1 MKNRIRISLFIF
13 VLSVF
18 LSIFLVQTEKQIC
31 ASQVKSPDFKL
42 QDLNQETVTL
52 SNYRDKQVVLL
63 FFWTT
68 WCPYCRTELKV
79 INDRYEK
86 LAKDGLQVLA
96 INVGESTSKVL
107 NFTKRYNLA
116 FRILLDKDTTVAS
129 SYRILGVPTYILIDK
144 RGYIRFEDN
153 RFPQG
158 KYKDLISE

>member
-1 MKNRIRISLFIF
+1 MKNCIRILLFIF
-13 VLSVF
+13 MLLAFLSV
-18 LSIFLVQTEKQIC
+18 FLVQTEKQIC
-31 ASQVKSPDFKL
+31 ASEVKSLDFQL

-52 SNYRDKQVVLL
+52 SNYRDKQPVLL

-68 WCPYCRTELKV
+68 WCPYCRIELKV

-107 NFTKRYNLA
+107 NFTKNYHLA
-116 FRILLDKDTTVAS
+116 FRVLLDKDATVAS

-144 RGYIRFEDN
+144 KGYIRFEGHH
-153 RFPQG
+153 FPQ
-158 KYKDLISE
+158 KECEDLIS